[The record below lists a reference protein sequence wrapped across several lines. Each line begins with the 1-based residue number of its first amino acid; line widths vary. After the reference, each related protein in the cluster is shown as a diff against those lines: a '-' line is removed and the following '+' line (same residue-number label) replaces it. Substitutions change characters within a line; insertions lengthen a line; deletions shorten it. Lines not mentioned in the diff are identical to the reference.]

1 MRIKIQTSSDKTR
14 IRLAP
19 DDLKP
24 TILSAAEIEQF
35 ISLLAKHREA
45 LFPLVSQ
52 TQPDT
57 RDGDLLIDGFDPMFY
72 VSKLDHS
79 HDVLML
85 SIGFQGLGWRNAAL
99 SVEDARCLANTLLQA
114 INKNEE

>member
-1 MRIKIQTSSDKTR
+1 MNLHIQTSSDKTH
-14 IRLAP
+14 IRLTP
-19 DDLKP
+19 NDLEPKVLKP
-24 TILSAAEIEQF
+24 ADIEQF
-35 ISLLAKHREA
+35 ISLLAKCREA

-52 TQPDT
+52 TQPHNH
-57 RDGDLLIDGFDPMFY
+57 DGDLLIDGFDPMFH

-85 SIGFQGLGWRNAAL
+85 SIGFQGLGWRTAAL

-114 INKNEE
+114 INKTEE